1 LLSSIGVFADKIE
14 ISLKKKIDEV
24 ILGSSL
30 QDLHFIENAVLLNEQ
45 TFLSLKQLIKHL
57 VNELSSGKVNNY
69 IQVALLGAI
78 KLLKINLEALRLAKV
93 PI

>member
-45 TFLSLKQLIKHL
+45 TFLSLK
-57 VNELSSGKVNNY
+57 
-69 IQVALLGAI
+69 
-78 KLLKINLEALRLAKV
+78 
-93 PI
+93 